1 MTSWL
6 DYGWVKRNKLKE
18 NHRLPK
24 VFYHEWIEPGFV
36 FAQALGAYTKTRL
49 LDYFDIF
56 EAGKDVL
63 VGRMYRQRGK
73 HASSFIHAGM
83 IGLVIWGVT
92 LGPQTLQEVENNS
105 ALASELSIDLGNSV
119 GGYGTGGAVLG
130 MSVGITPVTVE
141 SDKPRAETLDHT
153 VQSGETLAAIAEKYG
168 VSVDT
173 IRWANSEVTSKDS
186 IKPGQIL
193 KVPPVTG
200 IVHKVKSGETIY
212 SISKKYDADAQSI
225 VDYPFNVFTN
235 DETFALAIGQDLV
248 IPSGVMPKETPWAPG
263 ASLARRMTPDAGAVS
278 ATGNWIWPAAG
289 TLTQPYL
296 PWHKG
301 IDIANHGGGSILAAD
316 AGKVIVTGWPDNY
329 GYGNRVVV
337 DHGNGYQTL
346 YAHLSKIAVSV
357 GQSVKRGDVL
367 GSMGST
373 GRSTGTHLHFEIRA
387 SGKGQNPLEY
397 LK

>member
-36 FAQALGAYTKTRL
+36 FAQALGVYIKNRVFG
-49 LDYFDIF
+49 YFDVF

-73 HASSFIHAGM
+73 HANVFIHLGM
-83 IGLVIWGVT
+83 IALVFWGLT
-92 LGPQTLQEVENNS
+92 LGPQTLQEAENQS
-105 ALASELSIDLGNSV
+105 VLASEINLDIGSGTGNV
-119 GGYGTGGAVLG
+119 GVGGAVLG

-141 SDKPRAETLDHT
+141 SDKPRAESLDHT

-173 IRWANSEVTSKDS
+173 IRWANTDITSKDS
-186 IKPGQIL
+186 IKPGQVL
-193 KVPPVTG
+193 KIPPVTG
-200 IVHKVKSGETIY
+200 IIHKVKSGETIY
-212 SISKKYDADAQSI
+212 SIAKKYDADAQSI

-235 DETFALAIGQDLV
+235 DETFALAIGQNLI
-248 IPSGVMPKETPWAPG
+248 IPSGVMPSVPQWSPTSA
-263 ASLARRMTPDAGAVS
+263 LARKMTPDAGAVS
-278 ATGNWIWPAAG
+278 ATGKWIWPAAG
-289 TLTQPYL
+289 TITQSHL
-296 PWHKG
+296 PWHKA
-301 IDIANHGGGSILAAD
+301 IDIANHSGGAILASD
-316 AGKVIVTGWPDNY
+316 AGKVIVAGWPDNF

-337 DHGNGYQTL
+337 DHGNGYHTL
-346 YAHLSKIAVSV
+346 YAHLSKISVSV
-357 GQSVKRGDVL
+357 GQSVNRGDVL
-367 GSMGST
+367 GQMGST
-373 GRSTGTHLHFEIRA
+373 GRSTGTHLHFEVRA
-387 SGKGQNPLEY
+387 GNRAQNPLEY